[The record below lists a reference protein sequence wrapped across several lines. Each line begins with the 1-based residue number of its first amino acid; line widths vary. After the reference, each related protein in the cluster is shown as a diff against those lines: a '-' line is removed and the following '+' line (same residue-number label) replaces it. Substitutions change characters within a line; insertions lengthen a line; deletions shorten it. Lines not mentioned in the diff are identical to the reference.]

1 MQLIIVT
8 GLSGGG
14 KSIAVRQLEDS
25 GYYCIDN
32 LPGEFLLPVAKS
44 LAASG
49 TRAAAVAI
57 DARSHATFD
66 KALEA
71 FEELKRE
78 GFDMRVLFLTASNEE
93 LIRRFSETR
102 RRHPLSTHAE
112 HLDQE
117 LTLQEAI
124 RLERNPRP
132 VLPARHGGN
141 SRGTAGVNSEEG
153 GDDVRSSCPLR
164 PGLHA
169 CYNGRYNGMRRRE
182 AERIPENRSQ
192 FGLESATRLHEG
204 GVASNRESAT
214 SR

>member
-25 GYYCIDN
+25 GFYCIDN

-71 FEELKRE
+71 FEELKRK

-102 RRHPLSTHAE
+102 RRHPCERRDPSGADELLLQAHREVRHALRHRVPRRDVPLSGWTGKHSGA
-112 HLDQE
+112 
-117 LTLQEAI
+117 LQPEGPAGD
-124 RLERNPRP
+124 ER
-132 VLPARHGGN
+132 RH
-141 SRGTAGVNSEEG
+141 RG
-153 GDDVRSSCPLR
+153 
-164 PGLHA
+164 
-169 CYNGRYNGMRRRE
+169 
-182 AERIPENRSQ
+182 
-192 FGLESATRLHEG
+192 
-204 GVASNRESAT
+204 
-214 SR
+214 